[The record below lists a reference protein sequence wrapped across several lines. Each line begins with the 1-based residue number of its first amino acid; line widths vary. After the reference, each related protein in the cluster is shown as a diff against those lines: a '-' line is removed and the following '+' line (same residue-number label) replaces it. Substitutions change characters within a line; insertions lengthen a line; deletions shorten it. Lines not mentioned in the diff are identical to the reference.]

1 MLEGRRAELDVA
13 GEHQPTEV
21 HVQTIE
27 VLTHLLEMGKAFNA
41 EEIPTPLRVMMRTV
55 DKLRPTLTA
64 ELASVP
70 PEQIVAFM
78 RQIRSEIDKIVE
90 ASTEQKEKSA

>member
-1 MLEGRRAELDVA
+1 MLEGRRADLDDA
-13 GEHQPTEV
+13 AMHQPTEV

-27 VLTHLLEMGKAFNA
+27 VLTHLLEMGKAFSA
-41 EEIPTPLRVMMRTV
+41 DEIPTPLRVMMRTV

-78 RQIRSEIDKIVE
+78 TQIRAEIDKIVE
-90 ASTEQKEKSA
+90 ASPEQKESA